1 MSFAEPPPGYFAP
14 DGSLRLC
21 TGCGSTP
28 KYCTCDVPGFPRIDG
43 MAWQPFEPGPG
54 WELRPYSPNGHAPD
68 ADDLAALAGIAANF
82 TPVDW
87 HAAWDAKPDE
97 IQWLIEPLIEAGQSV
112 ALYAVPGTGKSLIA
126 LECAAALAAGRP
138 VLGNPARD
146 PVTVLYIDV
155 ENRQPSLVER
165 LQALGY
171 KAADLDRLILYSFPS
186 IAALDT
192 FAGGQQVLALAITAG
207 AAIVII
213 DTTSRV
219 VAGKENDADTYLAF
233 YRHSV
238 IPLRARG
245 IALLR
250 LDHPGKDVTRG
261 TRGSSAKKGDVDSEW
276 LLSKTCRVHVRAGAA
291 EGAREPRRRRRSALR
306 AGSSRCA
313 TTSRPGSGNRAGELA
328 ADLDRLKVPA
338 DAGRGVAGK
347 ALRDAGIKATTAD
360 LAAAIRDRK
369 LSVAI
374 QFGEPLPGITGPVR
388 DAADRSD
395 SSDSVPLG
403 PPGRRRHYRDG
414 TGGQHQPGNP
424 AKCKGDGCN
433 ATPRGGAEYCQACR
447 LGMGR
452 PETSDTGSRP

>member
-276 LLSKTCRVHVRAGAA
+276 LLSKTSESTFELERQKERESHGDGGAQPAAPVRAAA
-291 EGAREPRRRRRSALR
+291 PRRH
-306 AGSSRCA
+306 
-313 TTSRPGSGNRAGELA
+313 
-328 ADLDRLKVPA
+328 
-338 DAGRGVAGK
+338 GR
-347 ALRDAGIKATTAD
+347 
-360 LAAAIRDRK
+360 IR
-369 LSVAI
+369 
-374 QFGEPLPGITGPVR
+374 
-388 DAADRSD
+388 
-395 SSDSVPLG
+395 
-403 PPGRRRHYRDG
+403 
-414 TGGQHQPGNP
+414 
-424 AKCKGDGCN
+424 
-433 ATPRGGAEYCQACR
+433 
-447 LGMGR
+447 
-452 PETSDTGSRP
+452 